1 MEGQAPPNWNG
12 AGGGTVTVVEEG
24 ADTVVVRVAAGRHEL
39 RPGGPP
45 LTLRFS
51 LLITP
56 VNDRRRGLAA
66 HTRQRYFHTKYADWD
81 APDAARL
88 TQLRANVLTL
98 HQGNRLNPY
107 INYPFLPD
115 AIAPLRAVVRNMHA
129 AGHRVK
135 LYFTTKVRVRDGV
148 RVS

>member
-1 MEGQAPPNWNG
+1 M
-12 AGGGTVTVVEEG
+12 
-24 ADTVVVRVAAGRHEL
+24 
-39 RPGGPP
+39 
-45 LTLRFS
+45 
-51 LLITP
+51 
-56 VNDRRRGLAA
+56 NDRRRGLAA

-135 LYFTTKVRVRDGV
+135 LYFTTKVGGLGLGLADPKPNNPN
-148 RVS
+148 

>member
-1 MEGQAPPNWNG
+1 M
-12 AGGGTVTVVEEG
+12 
-24 ADTVVVRVAAGRHEL
+24 
-39 RPGGPP
+39 
-45 LTLRFS
+45 
-51 LLITP
+51 
-56 VNDRRRGLAA
+56 NDRRRGLAA

-135 LYFTTKVRVRDGV
+135 LYFTTKVRGLGLGLADPKPNNPN
-148 RVS
+148 